1 MYEELK
7 KKRDEI
13 NTKAMAHSAALRK
26 FPKGEM
32 GLTAD
37 EVKSSPE
44 YKEHRKG
51 YDAAHSKLREING
64 FINKHY
70 SKEQKAERAE
80 ARAKE
85 HQQSHW
91 KEK

>member
-13 NTKAMAHSAALRK
+13 NTKAMAHSAALQK
-26 FPKGEM
+26 FLKGEM
-32 GLTAD
+32 GLIID
-37 EVKSSPE
+37 EVKASPE
-44 YKEHRKG
+44 YREHKQG

-70 SKEQKAERAE
+70 SKEQKAERGE

-85 HQQSHW
+85 HQQPHW
-91 KEK
+91 KQD